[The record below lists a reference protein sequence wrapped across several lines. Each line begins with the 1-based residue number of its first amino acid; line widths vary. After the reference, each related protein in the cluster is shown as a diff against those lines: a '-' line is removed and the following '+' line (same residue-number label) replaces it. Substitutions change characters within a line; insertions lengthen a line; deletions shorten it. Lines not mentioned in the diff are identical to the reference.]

1 MADIDYFELS
11 RSTLEELAGQGD
23 TDAMIAL
30 GLGLYFGSFG
40 ETDAGSAYDWF
51 FEAYR
56 KGEAKLIPMKII
68 AVEHMNFTRKVR
80 REEWSLQSG
89 AYAR

>member
-40 ETDAGSAYDWF
+40 QASQHL
-51 FEAYR
+51 R
-56 KGEAKLIPMKII
+56 L
-68 AVEHMNFTRKVR
+68 
-80 REEWSLQSG
+80 
-89 AYAR
+89 